1 MSRGLGRYGRSEAV
15 IPWYGFVVLED
26 DANIW
31 EGWSKCDSDFNTEY
45 FHPSELVAIFH
56 YDNNARS
63 ISSFNRFE
71 DDYTVASTRNSTPSE
86 SDGSPALRGGGDTQA
101 ALLNGTEESD
111 CELDMMAASAEA
123 LPPAFHESELL
134 LLSIYLRA
142 YTLHAFHGAT
152 HITIPEFL
160 EGEYALLCNLA
171 TEHRVPDPGLQK
183 MARTIPTVEHRLGI
197 DSGRFIS
204 YHFLCL
210 NCQKRSAPNNL
221 FNLKSASCTVQGC
234 PGTLYQTKRLRDGKE
249 KRTPTKL
256 FPVDS

>member
-1 MSRGLGRYGRSEAV
+1 V

-71 DDYTVASTRNSTPSE
+71 DDYTVASTRNSTASE

-152 HITIPEFL
+152 HTSQFQNFWKVNMLCYAISLQNTAFL
-160 EGEYALLCNLA
+160 TRASRRWLA
-171 TEHRVPDPGLQK
+171 PFQLSSIVLVSIQGDSS
-183 MARTIPTVEHRLGI
+183 RTTSFV
-197 DSGRFIS
+197 
-204 YHFLCL
+204 
-210 NCQKRSAPNNL
+210 
-221 FNLKSASCTVQGC
+221 
-234 PGTLYQTKRLRDGKE
+234 
-249 KRTPTKL
+249 
-256 FPVDS
+256 